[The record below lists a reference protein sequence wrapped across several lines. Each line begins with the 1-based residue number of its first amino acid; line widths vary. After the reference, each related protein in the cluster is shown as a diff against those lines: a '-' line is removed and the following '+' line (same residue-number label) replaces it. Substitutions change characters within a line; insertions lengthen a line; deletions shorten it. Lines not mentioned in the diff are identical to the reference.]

1 MNPYFI
7 GIMSG
12 TSLDGLDAVLV
23 RFTEDLPEVVLHHN
37 QAWHTELKQLLLAL
51 NTPSHDE
58 LHKAAHASNILADAY
73 AEAVHYLLQTARLS
87 PERIAAIGCHGQTIR
102 HRPDLGYSLQL
113 VNAARLAELTHINV
127 VSDFRSRDIAAG
139 GQGAPLVPAFH
150 RAVFYNGERHRVIIN
165 IGGISNLTSLPPHAP
180 MLGFDCGPG
189 NLLMDAWVK
198 KHQGLEFDAQGHWA
212 ATGRILPEL
221 LSTLLSHPFFSL
233 TPPKSTGRD
242 LFNLAWLESHLTD
255 GYETQDVQASLLELT
270 VETIARAMEKHCRG
284 AQEIYLCGGGASN
297 SQLLSRLRLRLPAIN
312 IALSDELNIP
322 AQQVEATA
330 FAWLAKQ
337 TLEHRP
343 GNCPEATGA
352 RGPRVLGAIYPA

>member
-1 MNPYFI
+1 MSPYFI

-23 RFTEDLPEVVLHHN
+23 RFTGEVPEVDLHHS
-37 QAWHTELKQLLLAL
+37 QAWHTELKHLLLAL

-58 LHKAAHASNILADAY
+58 LHKAAQAGNILADAY
-73 AEAVHYLLQTARLS
+73 AAAVDHLLQAARLS
-87 PERIAAIGCHGQTIR
+87 PEGITAIGCHGQTVR

-113 VNAARLAELTHINV
+113 VNAARLAELTHISV
-127 VSDFRSRDIAAG
+127 ISDFRSRDIAAG

-150 RAVFYNGERHRVIIN
+150 RAAFYNGERHRVIIN
-165 IGGISNLTSLPPHAP
+165 IGGISNLTNLPPNAP
-180 MLGFDCGPG
+180 MNGFDCGPG
-189 NLLMDAWVK
+189 NLLMDAWIK

-212 ATGRILPEL
+212 ASGKILPEL
-221 LSTLLSHPFFSL
+221 LSTLLGHPYFNL
-233 TPPKSTGRD
+233 APPKSTGRD
-242 LFNLAWLESHLTD
+242 IFNLAWLESQLTN
-255 GYETQDVQASLLELT
+255 GYEPQDVQASLLELT
-270 VETIARAMEKHCRG
+270 VETIGRAMEKNCQG
-284 AQEIYLCGGGASN
+284 AQEIYLCGGGAYN
-297 SQLLSRLRLRLPAIN
+297 SQLLSRLRLRLPAIK
-312 IALSDELNIP
+312 IALSEELNIP
-322 AQQVEATA
+322 AQQMEATA